1 MPYMGISIAV
11 AATAALATPLGHGPN
26 EAVPQRLCAESS
38 GRFLFAAGTDS
49 DGLTAYPIDQR
60 DRALQS
66 MANAGGGS
74 TSRSNNAL
82 ATAQKAGQWKLGR
95 RSSSPDTRRRQAD
108 LTVALEQRGFDSLW
122 GAESWSR
129 R

>member
-74 TSRSNNAL
+74 TSRSSNAL
-82 ATAQKAGQWKLGR
+82 ATAQT
-95 RSSSPDTRRRQAD
+95 PDNGNWGVD
-108 LTVALEQRGFDSLW
+108 LLHRILE
-122 GAESWSR
+122 GAR
-129 R
+129 PT